1 MQYVLLLSHIVL
13 KFTFHL
19 WQVPRSSVGR
29 ALYRESGPSQDGDPV
44 PGNLPFFVG
53 FFFFIFFFWKVLF
66 FSEFVRKSKII
77 WRILVYP
84 SFSLITLAKVFFRL
98 LTNLPFSYTLKLG
111 TVIGMLLNRNV
122 VKSNNLFLWE
132 TYLRAQTLGVPLNQV
147 VQVIHAVCAPLVPYS
162 LKIYIPWQV
171 PAA

>member
-1 MQYVLLLSHIVL
+1 MQYVLLLSHI
-13 KFTFHL
+13 
-19 WQVPRSSVGR
+19 VGR

-53 FFFFIFFFWKVLF
+53 FFYHIFFFWKVLF

-84 SFSLITLAKVFFRL
+84 SFYLITLAKVFFRL

-132 TYLRAQTLGVPLNQV
+132 TYLRAQTLGVPWNQV
-147 VQVIHAVCAPLVPYS
+147 VQVIYAVCAPLVPYS
-162 LKIYIPWQV
+162 HKIYIPFMASSPQLSG
-171 PAA
+171 

>member
-1 MQYVLLLSHIVL
+1 MQYVLLLSHI
-13 KFTFHL
+13 
-19 WQVPRSSVGR
+19 VGR

-53 FFFFIFFFWKVLF
+53 FFFYIFFFWKVLF

-84 SFSLITLAKVFFRL
+84 SFYLITLAKVFFRL
-98 LTNLPFSYTLKLG
+98 LTNLPFSYTLKLE

-132 TYLRAQTLGVPLNQV
+132 TYLRAQTLGVPWNQV
-147 VQVIHAVCAPLVPYS
+147 VQVIYAVCAPLVLYS
-162 LKIYIPWQV
+162 HKIYIPFMASSPQLSG
-171 PAA
+171 

>member
-13 KFTFHL
+13 KFTLHL

-84 SFSLITLAKVFFRL
+84 SFYLITLAKVFFRL
-98 LTNLPFSYTLKLG
+98 LTNLPFSFTLKLG

-147 VQVIHAVCAPLVPYS
+147 VQVIHAVCAPHVDT
-162 LKIYIPWQV
+162 
-171 PAA
+171 

>member
-1 MQYVLLLSHIVL
+1 MQYVLLLSHI
-13 KFTFHL
+13 
-19 WQVPRSSVGR
+19 VGR

-53 FFFFIFFFWKVLF
+53 FFFYIFFFWKVLF

-84 SFSLITLAKVFFRL
+84 SFYLITLAKVFFRL

-122 VKSNNLFLWE
+122 VKSNNFFLWE
-132 TYLRAQTLGVPLNQV
+132 TYLRAQTLGVPWNQV
-147 VQVIHAVCAPLVPYS
+147 VQVIYAVCAPLVLYS
-162 LKIYIPWQV
+162 HKIYIPFMASSPQLSG
-171 PAA
+171 